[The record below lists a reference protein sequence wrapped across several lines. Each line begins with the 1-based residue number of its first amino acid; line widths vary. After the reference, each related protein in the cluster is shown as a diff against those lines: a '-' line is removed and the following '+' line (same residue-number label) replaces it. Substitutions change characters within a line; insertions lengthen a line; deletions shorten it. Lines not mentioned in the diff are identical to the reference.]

1 MGISAI
7 FWLSVAEDRS
17 LSDEADRA
25 KIPILTLV
33 YWFDP

>member
-7 FWLSVAEDRS
+7 FWPSAAEDRF

-33 YWFDP
+33 YWFGP